1 MGSVKDLIKRWHK
14 QAPSFKPAGGRFYT
28 PLFFFFAFSFNAGA
42 QAIDPAVTSQMPSPP
57 AAQLPAFTFL
67 AANGKTLS
75 TADLPRNKPV
85 LIIFVDVDCD
95 HCQKA
100 VRHMNDSA
108 ALFSRIPLYMV
119 SIAEEPRLQ
128 AFARKYGPRLKAQWL
143 RDPDARNMVRFNP
156 VRYPAMFLY
165 SPEKRLLDYE
175 DNVEAIFRIERNI
188 RTFRGL

>member
-1 MGSVKDLIKRWHK
+1 MGSFKDLIKRWHK

-28 PLFFFFAFSFNAGA
+28 PLFFLLAFAGNTHA
-42 QAIDPAVTSQMPSPP
+42 QGGQPP
-57 AAQLPAFTFL
+57 APELPVFTFL

-75 TADLPRNKPV
+75 KADLPNNKPV

-108 ALFSRIPLYMV
+108 ALFNRLPVYLV
-119 SIAEEPRLQ
+119 SIADEPRLQ

-143 RDPDARNMVRFNP
+143 RDPDARNMVRFRP

-188 RTFRGL
+188 RTVHGL